1 MYSQKTL
8 KDSPSATSSRESE
21 DGQQQLDLLAGM
33 MSDPCGQEAHPA
45 SHSVQPGTEKD
56 KTMSDTCGLS
66 SSISSAS
73 ARLQSSLESRL
84 RQPLERAGSTIYK
97 MTWKQKATPAQWPY
111 CQLAASVPRTKE
123 IDSSM
128 SQSAWPTPSA
138 TCRET
143 SLETMKKRKEFR
155 KRNANQNTVPMYL
168 TDAVQVMH
176 SKEYAQAM
184 GYKDEERAAWPTPTA
199 HNAKENGYPGE
210 LDKKHTSAGSGSA
223 SNSGLA
229 DAHGSRQREQRE
241 FRRSSYKAEDEDR
254 EVNRVVEADTLSN
267 FWAGS
272 EYIYCRDGKERQIPT
287 EPALFPLAHG
297 LPNRV
302 GTLRGAGNAI
312 VPQVAAEIIKA
323 YMG

>member
-210 LDKKHTSAGSGSA
+210 LTRNTLPLGAVRHLIAGWPTPMA
-223 SNSGLA
+223 A
-229 DAHGSRQREQRE
+229 DNREQRE